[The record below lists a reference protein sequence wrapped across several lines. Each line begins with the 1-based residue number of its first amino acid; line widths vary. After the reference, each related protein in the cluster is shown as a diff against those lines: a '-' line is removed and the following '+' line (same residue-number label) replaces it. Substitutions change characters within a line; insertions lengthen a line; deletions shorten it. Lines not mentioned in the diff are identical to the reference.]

1 MERAAGA
8 RWPCA
13 GERLPPE
20 LQDIVKKKFDASPI
34 TLEKARQYQ
43 KELMEEHSTRLE
55 EQNETS
61 RWTALTCVN
70 INHDRLARIK
80 SLLHSECPRN
90 NEYVF
95 ALWNTSIIL
104 YFDHLK
110 KLIIANH

>member
-80 SLLHSECPRN
+80 SLLHSECPRK